1 MGLSSQP
8 PKVTSKSGREGSE
21 PEPTCLQLLASLPAS
36 VIPFGSHLILMRHD
50 PMSLK
55 ESEIRVGKQ
64 LAPSH
69 IAELAFKPTPTLQA
83 QSPLCGRLVKLKNPQ
98 QTTYVKN
105 GVSWCP
111 VEKGVASGPAAFGQ
125 CPCPTQG
132 ISPRLTPGPGAS
144 PQGREEE

>member
-1 MGLSSQP
+1 
-8 PKVTSKSGREGSE
+8 
-21 PEPTCLQLLASLPAS
+21 
-36 VIPFGSHLILMRHD
+36 
-50 PMSLK
+50 MSLK
-55 ESEIRVGKQ
+55 ESEIREGKQ

-69 IAELAFKPTPTLQA
+69 TAELAFKPAFQA
-83 QSPLCGRLVKLKNPQ
+83 QSPLRGRLVELKNPQ

-125 CPCPTQG
+125 CPRPTQG

-144 PQGREEE
+144 PRGREEE